1 MRGTGRAR
9 GLRRSISNIIG
20 AIILVAITIV
30 GGLMVYNYFSK
41 SMTSFMSLGSSVIV
55 TASET
60 STSTNE
66 SIIYIK
72 VTNNE
77 GSTINVTAIY
87 LIGPNG
93 NVVRLGQGILVAA
106 EADIIGATVPPTR
119 SLEGIYV
126 VRGYYTGVY
135 IQYEANGA
143 TYYTQPVSLG

>member
-1 MRGTGRAR
+1 MRASNSAR
-9 GLRRSISNIIG
+9 HSRRSISNIIG

-41 SMTSFMSLGSSVIV
+41 SMTSFMSLGSSVMV

-60 STSTNE
+60 PTATNE

-72 VTNNE
+72 ITNNE
-77 GSTINVTAIY
+77 GSTINITAIY
-87 LIGPNG
+87 LIEPGG
-93 NVVRLGQGILVAA
+93 GIVKLGQGVLAAA
-106 EADIIGATVPPTR
+106 EANVLGATIPPTR

-126 VRGYYTGVY
+126 VRGYYTGIY